1 MISAM
6 IFTYHIATAIHII
19 STAIQILSYST
30 DSTGSVAVLLW
41 KIAICLLKVSHL
53 FSWPIWPFNGK
64 LSHSSELSTEPISTN
79 WGDSAGDSLSL
90 EPDGIPN
97 ELVHFWWEVPMSH
110 NKFHGNLDIIIWLML
125 WFSNYKWYIH
135 LLIDYNYRKGTSSR
149 WLEFLF
155 APPQFLFLVYWLLN
169 EALGHLFIPSLS
181 QTDFPPWSD
190 LCGFDTDGTTL
201 CHRSSSSSGIKWT
214 CYKSSGQCSDK
225 HRISKQSAEERALI
239 GPPVALRWSPFLG
252 WFRCWRAPCPW
263 KRSVELADE
272 SCFFWGSKWPWNHPF
287 SWEW

>member
-135 LLIDYNYRKGTSSR
+135 LLIDDNYRKGTSSR

-169 EALGHLFIPSLS
+169 EASGRLFIPSLS

-214 CYKSSGQCSDK
+214 CYTNHLANVQTNIGF
-225 HRISKQSAEERALI
+225 QSNQPKNGL
-239 GPPVALRWSPFLG
+239 
-252 WFRCWRAPCPW
+252 
-263 KRSVELADE
+263 
-272 SCFFWGSKWPWNHPF
+272 
-287 SWEW
+287 